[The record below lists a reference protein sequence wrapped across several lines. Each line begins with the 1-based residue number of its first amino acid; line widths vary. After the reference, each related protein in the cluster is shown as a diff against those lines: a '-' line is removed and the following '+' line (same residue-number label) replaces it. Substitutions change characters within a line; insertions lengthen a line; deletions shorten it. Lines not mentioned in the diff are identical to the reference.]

1 MNGGRGDGHARPV
14 TGTAVSHW
22 TSSAARPS
30 PAQQSDWFAVARP
43 SEGLSRVTIHVSKP
57 HLNRDNKDT
66 FLVKCGRGLSG
77 HQAPRGT
84 GASVMGC
91 GCWGRVQ
98 ELLDPPRLPAGPGLR
113 ADPKGLTAAGSP
125 SGCVQAAALGSGPRL
140 QDRGGGNAASKVGG
154 SILVKGRVLGRSILG
169 LVSGDGGQGKRQALK
184 AGGLRLLSSDS
195 KTRGAVTPAGSLGQG
210 RVLGLSHTHP
220 PRGVLP
226 PGRLQPA
233 GTLIQSPGFTECS
246 EPVFQV
252 RILLYKCG
260 N

>member
-1 MNGGRGDGHARPV
+1 M
-14 TGTAVSHW
+14 
-22 TSSAARPS
+22 
-30 PAQQSDWFAVARP
+30 
-43 SEGLSRVTIHVSKP
+43 
-57 HLNRDNKDT
+57 
-66 FLVKCGRGLSG
+66 
-77 HQAPRGT
+77 
-84 GASVMGC
+84 
-91 GCWGRVQ
+91 
-98 ELLDPPRLPAGPGLR
+98 
-113 ADPKGLTAAGSP
+113 
-125 SGCVQAAALGSGPRL
+125 
-140 QDRGGGNAASKVGG
+140 
-154 SILVKGRVLGRSILG
+154 LVKGRVLGRSVLG

-184 AGGLRLLSSDS
+184 AGGLRLLFSDS

-210 RVLGLSHTHP
+210 QVLGLSHTHP

>member
-140 QDRGGGNAASKVGG
+140 QDRGGGNAASKVRGTHSGEGQG
-154 SILVKGRVLGRSILG
+154 SGPLRPGTGLRGRRPGKEASPKGRWSQV
-169 LVSGDGGQGKRQALK
+169 AL
-184 AGGLRLLSSDS
+184 L
-195 KTRGAVTPAGSLGQG
+195 
-210 RVLGLSHTHP
+210 
-220 PRGVLP
+220 
-226 PGRLQPA
+226 
-233 GTLIQSPGFTECS
+233 
-246 EPVFQV
+246 
-252 RILLYKCG
+252 
-260 N
+260 